1 MKKMRLSKAPEIPL
15 ARPRMLKPGD
25 TVGIVAPAGAFQEG
39 ALDFGIE
46 LLKETGFSVRIPEGL
61 YAQQKYLAGSDRHR
75 ADMINRF
82 FSDDS
87 VQAIVCARGGFGS
100 MRILDQLD
108 YAAIRKTPKIFIG
121 FSDITALLWALY
133 ARCSMTVFHGPVLT
147 SLQQSDSDSVDSF
160 LQVFSLDAPV
170 RMVPDKPRVLQSGVA
185 SGRVV
190 GGNLATLCHLVGT
203 DYQPDFNG
211 CLVLLEDRGEPL
223 YKIDRML
230 TQLHM
235 AGSFEGVSGI
245 LLGGFESCGA
255 EAAVYDIVCNRFS
268 EYTIP
273 ILGGFPIG
281 HGPRNITLP
290 LGDDAVLDADRGCL
304 SFHAPAIQGGGAD

>member
-1 MKKMRLSKAPEIPL
+1 MSNPHEKPL
-15 ARPRMLKPGD
+15 ARPPGLRPGD

-46 LLKETGFSVRIPEGL
+46 LLKETGFSVRIPEDL
-61 YAQQKYLAGSDRHR
+61 YAQKKYLAGSDRHR
-75 ADMINRF
+75 AAMLNRF

-87 VQAIVCARGGFGS
+87 IQAIVCARGGFGS
-100 MRILDQLD
+100 MRILDRLD
-108 YAAIRKTPKIFIG
+108 YAAIRNTPKIFLG

-133 ARCSMTVFHGPVLT
+133 ARCAMIVFHGPVLT
-147 SLQQSDSDSVDSF
+147 SLQQSDTDSVDAF
-160 LQVFSLDAPV
+160 RQVFFSNEPV
-170 RMVPDKPRVLQSGVA
+170 RIVPDEPRVLQPGIA

-235 AGSFEGVSGI
+235 AGSLEGVSGI

-255 EAAVYDIVCNRFS
+255 EAAVFEIVYDRF
-268 EYTIP
+268 YKNNIP
-273 ILGGFPIG
+273 IMGGFPIG
-281 HGPRNITLP
+281 HGRRNITVP
-290 LGDDAVLDADRGCL
+290 LGDGAVLDTDRGCL
-304 SFHAPAIQGGGAD
+304 SFHGAAVRSGGAG